1 VTTISAIR
9 RAGAMLALSLLSV
22 AAFAQDA
29 SPNDIIESAV
39 DELATGMDGRKDA
52 LRNDREALYKLIDS
66 ILMPRFERKLAAQF
80 VLAQHWRKATAEQQE
95 RFIAAFYDNLLHKY
109 ADGVLEF
116 DESRVEILPFRGDLS
131 KRRTQVK
138 TIVRLDDG
146 TRVPVDYD
154 LVRTGDGW
162 KMFNVTIEGVSY
174 VRNYRA
180 EIDEEIRKTSLD
192 AVIERLESE
201 AAPTTAMSSSE

>member
-1 VTTISAIR
+1 VSVFVALVLLGSA
-9 RAGAMLALSLLSV
+9 
-22 AAFAQDA
+22 AAAQA
-29 SPNDIIESAV
+29 NSPNVLVEEAVNELSAK
-39 DELATGMDGRKDA
+39 LDGRKA
-52 LRNDREALYKLIDS
+52 ELAEDRESLYDLIDDV
-66 ILMPRFERKLAAQF
+66 LLPRFDRKLAAQL
-80 VLAQHWRKATAEQQE
+80 VLAQHWRTASAEQQE
-95 RFIAAFYDNLLHKY
+95 RFIDAFYQNLLHKY

-116 DESRVEILPFRGDLS
+116 DESQVEILPFRGDTT

-154 LVRTGDGW
+154 LVKSGDRW
-162 KMFNVTIEGVSY
+162 MMFNVTVEGVSY

-180 EIDEEIRKTSLD
+180 ELDEEIRKTSLD

-201 AAPTTAMSSSE
+201 AQPSAAPASSE